1 MRQSHGVVYVSL
13 RVWIEAAFDHVAV
26 PLGPYSYPRRQRTIS
41 WRFTCSLILALLLP
55 RPPLRPFPRVLELMR
70 PRWGPQPY
78 HMTSNVALLGSS
90 HAAGSH
96 WGGCQPCRKLG
107 VGLQPGYKS
116 SNAASQWVRLQL
128 CHKSSNVASLGLAM
142 SLLGLC
148 TVVAWLLAGPWR
160 GYCRVVR
167 WLLRC
172 SCGGAL

>member
-1 MRQSHGVVYVSL
+1 MSRC
-13 RVWIEAAFDHVAV
+13 
-26 PLGPYSYPRRQRTIS
+26 LGP
-41 WRFTCSLILALLLP
+41 
-55 RPPLRPFPRVLELMR
+55 LMR
-70 PRWGPQPY
+70 RGL
-78 HMTSNVALLGSS
+78 TG
-90 HAAGSH
+90 
-96 WGGCQPCRKLG
+96 GGCQPCRKLG

-172 SCGGAL
+172 SCGWLCRVMQGCPWETILARSVGITCLQDGRAKPIAPRGMLGLLLTRAAVAFNQSCMQLAPLVSVSTPIVSVGCCRFCSG